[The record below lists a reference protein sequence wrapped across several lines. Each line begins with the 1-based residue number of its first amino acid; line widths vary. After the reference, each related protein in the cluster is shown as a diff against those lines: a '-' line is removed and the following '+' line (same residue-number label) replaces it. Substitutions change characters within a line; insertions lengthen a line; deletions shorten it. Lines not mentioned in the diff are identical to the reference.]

1 MPLNSIS
8 KQINGK
14 PNKIACLFCTFSIL
28 SIILT
33 SNRGFII
40 IGWFGMRYLMW
51 EWDRVSFFFNFPA
64 DKYSPAPTSNPRAHV
79 FEQDIKH
86 WAVIYHSSSIIQE
99 KRGFRNL
106 QMLLFFLARSITL
119 PLTIF
124 SPIQVKAQLSFATE
138 RSSFSSLVTTE
149 IRLSWFKRPCY
160 MKHVSCQSTKTQV
173 WNKWAAQ
180 LFLSKPSFVFLL
192 WLCCKIIVTDVL
204 TIELEQLLS
213 FACRSLL
220 F

>member
-1 MPLNSIS
+1 
-8 KQINGK
+8 
-14 PNKIACLFCTFSIL
+14 
-28 SIILT
+28 
-33 SNRGFII
+33 
-40 IGWFGMRYLMW
+40 MRYLMW
-51 EWDRVSFFFNFPA
+51 EWDRVSFFLTFRLINTVQLQHPIQERMFLN
-64 DKYSPAPTSNPRAHV
+64 KTLST
-79 FEQDIKH
+79 EQ
-86 WAVIYHSSSIIQE
+86 SSIIHHPSF
-99 KRGFRNL
+99 KKNVAFAIYKCYC
-106 QMLLFFLARSITL
+106 FFLARSITL

-192 WLCCKIIVTDVL
+192 
-204 TIELEQLLS
+204 
-213 FACRSLL
+213 
-220 F
+220 